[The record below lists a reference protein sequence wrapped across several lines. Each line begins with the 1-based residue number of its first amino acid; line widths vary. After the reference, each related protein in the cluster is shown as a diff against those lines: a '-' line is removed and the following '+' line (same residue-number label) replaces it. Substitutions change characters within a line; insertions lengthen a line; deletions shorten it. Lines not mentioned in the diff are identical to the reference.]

1 MSRQQA
7 VFNQLALRMNEV
19 TNGQDQIAYR
29 AMMGMTES
37 EVEQMIEQKQG
48 KFNQAL
54 PGLRWLIILQTK
66 SFRPFLV

>member
-1 MSRQQA
+1 M
-7 VFNQLALRMNEV
+7 FNQVALRMNEV

-54 PGLRWLIILQTK
+54 PGLR
-66 SFRPFLV
+66 

>member
-1 MSRQQA
+1 MSRQQV
-7 VFNQLALRMNEV
+7 VFNQVALRMNEV

-54 PGLRWLIILQTK
+54 PGLR
-66 SFRPFLV
+66 